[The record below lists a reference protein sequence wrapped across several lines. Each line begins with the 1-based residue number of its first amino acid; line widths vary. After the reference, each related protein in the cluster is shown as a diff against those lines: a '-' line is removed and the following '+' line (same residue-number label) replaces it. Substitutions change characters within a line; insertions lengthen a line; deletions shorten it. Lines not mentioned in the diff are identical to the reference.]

1 MAFCLLTGSARRA
14 LRVSLIEFLNVLVPG
29 VLVPEIVG
37 RAAAETSGC
46 GLLGCRLGV
55 LSGFC
60 GCE

>member
-1 MAFCLLTGSARRA
+1 M
-14 LRVSLIEFLNVLVPG
+14 SLIEFLNVLVPG